1 MLASITPLG
10 ERARRSNWAT
20 TTGFYVA
27 GSVLAGAAMGAA
39 ASLLGSVVFASVG
52 VAVRVGV
59 VAGALVLGMVWE
71 LATGAVPGPRRQV
84 NELWLGRYRGWVYG
98 LGFGAQLGA
107 GVTTIVVSSAVYA
120 VWLAA
125 LVSGRPLTGIAI
137 GGCAGALRG
146 ATVLAGARV
155 VTPARLMA
163 LHQRL
168 RELQRPVRLLGLGA
182 QLLLAAAAVAV
193 VLT

>member
-20 TTGFYVA
+20 TTGFYLA
-27 GSVLAGAAMGAA
+27 GSVLAGAGMGVIAG
-39 ASLLGSVVFASVG
+39 LLGSVVFDGVG
-52 VAVRVGV
+52 VGVRLVV
-59 VAGALVLGMVWE
+59 VAVALAAGMAWE
-71 LATGAVPGPRRQV
+71 LARGVVPGPRRQV
-84 NELWLGRYRGWVYG
+84 NEQWLDRYRGWVYG

-125 LVSGRPLTGIAI
+125 LASARPLPGLLI
-137 GGCAGALRG
+137 GACAGALRG
-146 ATVLAGARV
+146 ATLLASARV
-155 VTPARLMA
+155 VTPQRLVS

-168 RELQRPVRLLGLGA
+168 QRAHRPVRVAGLAA
-182 QLLLAAAAVAV
+182 QLALVGVAVLAV
-193 VLT
+193 VL